1 MTRKLLGEKLR
12 QMRKKARLSQDVMAK
27 DVGVS
32 IRTIKNVEYGRNNV
46 EYMTIKKMLD
56 RFGMTLTV
64 VPKTEEEMAEDMF
77 GGDEEIPKNEN

>member
-1 MTRKLLGEKLR
+1 
-12 QMRKKARLSQDVMAK
+12 MRKKARLSQDVMAK

-56 RFGMTLTV
+56 RFGMTLTI
-64 VPKTEEEMAEDMF
+64 VPKTEEELAQDMF
-77 GGDEEIPKNEN
+77 GEEDSTPVNEN